1 MRLWRSIAT
10 TAVAAAAVGVSI
22 YLTLVHY
29 AGAPLACSSS
39 GAINCEKVITSPQSV
54 VFGIPVA
61 VYGLAFWV
69 VAVVL
74 SLPPLWRVR
83 STWVAGA
90 RVALATVGIV
100 FVLYL
105 IYVELFDVR
114 AICLWCTSVHALT
127 IIFFMLVVTGWQ
139 DTGAGARFE
148 VAGS

>member
-1 MRLWRSIAT
+1 MKLWRSIAAT
-10 TAVAAAAVGVSI
+10 TVAVAAVGVSI

-29 AGAPLACSSS
+29 AGAPLACSAS

-54 VFGIPVA
+54 IFGIPVA

-69 VAVVL
+69 VAVAL
-74 SLPPLWRVR
+74 SLPPAWRA
-83 STWVAGA
+83 TAPWVATA
-90 RVALATVGIV
+90 RVAFATVGIA

-127 IIFFMLVVTGWQ
+127 FIFFLLVVTGWQ
-139 DTGAGARFE
+139 DTGAAARVE
-148 VAGS
+148 SAEA